1 MLGAAISNDRPRE
14 CFLPRLE
21 FSWWAVEAMVTRIVA
36 GEQGFVIVV
45 FVVDASICFYLFFC

>member
-1 MLGAAISNDRPRE
+1 
-14 CFLPRLE
+14 
-21 FSWWAVEAMVTRIVA
+21 MVTRIVA